1 MMYGFYGD
9 NFMGSG
15 FMGFFG
21 FIIMIAFWAA
31 VIWVI
36 VRIVQEASGGHR
48 KGKSAIRILEERY
61 AKGEIDKE
69 EFKSRKHDLES

>member
-36 VRIVQEASGGHR
+36 VRIVQEATNGH
-48 KGKSAIRILEERY
+48 KTKKSAMRILEERY

-69 EFKSRKHDLES
+69 EFKSKKHDLES

>member
-15 FMGFFG
+15 LMGFFG

-31 VIWVI
+31 VIWI
-36 VRIVQEASGGHR
+36 IIRIAQEASGGR
-48 KGKSAIRILEERY
+48 KTGKSTIRILEERY